1 MAASVTV
8 ARDHGVIDFLLRLA
22 FFAAAPFLLVWVAAF
37 FPVTGALVQVGIGL
51 AAFFAGEALRRWS
64 SRSRLVRVALSSQLQ
79 FEEYYRTH
87 RPRTF
92 LYYVFYPLLAPYW
105 LISSEARRE
114 FLLFKG
120 YTLAS
125 FALLL
130 GSLAVQYL
138 RFFPPELTVRAFLP
152 IAAGTLAVET
162 VVVLMFLMPIV
173 TSVVHFHTLRAPWRL
188 GALLLVGIASVTVAV
203 VRVEGLRDPVVS
215 YATRMRVRLRT
226 AAKPKAAEAAQTA
239 ALRAAW
245 KAIPRDKLD
254 VDHDGKVEG
263 KVLDAAHDALA
274 GFYKRDEAN
283 AFDLWS
289 TRSAK
294 TTIVILY
301 FEARGKND
309 PIWLALTG
317 AGAVTHD
324 VKQLPRGA
332 FDAMYRLTQ

>member
-1 MAASVTV
+1 VAASVTL
-8 ARDHGVIDFLLRLA
+8 ARDHGVVDFLLRLA
-22 FFAAAPFLLVWVAAF
+22 FFAAAPFLLVFVAAF
-37 FPVTGALVQVGIGL
+37 FPITGALVQVAFGL

-64 SRSRLVRVALSSQLQ
+64 SRSKIVRVALSSQLQ

-87 RPRTF
+87 PPRTF

-105 LISSEARRE
+105 LFQKEARRE

-125 FALLL
+125 FALLV

-138 RFFPPELTVRAFLP
+138 RFFPPDLSVGAFLP
-152 IAAGTLAVET
+152 VAAGTLAAET

-173 TSVVHFHTLRAPWRL
+173 TSVVHFHTIRAPWRL
-188 GALLLVGIASVTVAV
+188 AALLLVGIASVSLAV
-203 VRVEGLRDPVVS
+203 VRLERRRDPVVS

-226 AAKPKAAEAAQTA
+226 AAKPKAAEAAQVA

-245 KAIPRDKLD
+245 KAIPKEKQD
-254 VDHDGKVEG
+254 VDHDGKIEG
-263 KVLDAAHDALA
+263 KVLDTAHDSLA
-274 GFYKRDEAN
+274 SFYKIDEAN

-294 TTIVILY
+294 SAILILY
-301 FEARGKND
+301 FEARGQND

-317 AGAVTHD
+317 TGTVTHD

-332 FDAMYRLTQ
+332 FAAMYRLTQ

>member
-1 MAASVTV
+1 LVSL
-8 ARDHGVIDFLLRLA
+8 ARDQGVVDFLLRLV
-22 FFAAAPFLLVWVAAF
+22 FFAAAPFVLVWVAAF
-37 FPVTGALVQVGIGL
+37 FPVTGALVQVAIGL

-64 SRSRLVRVALSSQLQ
+64 SRSKLLRVALSSQLA

-87 RPRTF
+87 SPRIF

-105 LISSEARRE
+105 LFTKEARRE

-125 FALLL
+125 FALLVV
-130 GSLAVQYL
+130 SLVVQYL
-138 RFFPPELTVRAFLP
+138 RFFPPELSVRAFLP

-162 VVVLMFLMPIV
+162 GVVLMFLMPIV
-173 TSVVHFHTLRAPWRL
+173 TSVVHFHTIRAPWRL
-188 GALLLVGIASVTVAV
+188 AALLLVGIASVTYAV
-203 VRVEGLRDPVVS
+203 VRVESRRDPVVS

-226 AAKPKAAEAAQTA
+226 LAKPKAAEAAQVA

-245 KAIPRDKLD
+245 KAIPKEKKD

-263 KVLDAAHDALA
+263 SVLDVAHESLA
-274 GFYKRDEAN
+274 SFYKIDEAN

-289 TRSAK
+289 TRSGKSA
-294 TTIVILY
+294 IVILY

-309 PIWLALTG
+309 PIWLALSG
-317 AGAVTHD
+317 AGTVTHD
-324 VKQLPRGA
+324 VRQLPKGA